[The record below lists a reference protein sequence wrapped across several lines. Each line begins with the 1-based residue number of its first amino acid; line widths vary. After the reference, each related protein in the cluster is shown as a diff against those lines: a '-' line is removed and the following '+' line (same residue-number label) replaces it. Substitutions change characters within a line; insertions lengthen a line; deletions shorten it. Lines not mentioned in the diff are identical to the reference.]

1 MPSIKLN
8 KFSRSQEFK
17 DDLPPVEPKP
27 KNKGGRP
34 KKNVQIVESQQQ
46 EPEQLEIY
54 NEPQLEPLTI
64 TDQPIYEADSED
76 TNTNDDFL
84 NELNNENYK
93 EPVPESKQPKP
104 PKEPKTPKAIKQQYS
119 AFTFG
124 DDSLFDDVGTEI
136 IGKDKR
142 ELISRLNQYKNLF
155 PEELKNF
162 KVKKN
167 ANTTELQNY
176 LNEAEA
182 IVDTSSVENFMTD
195 SILQCIRIAEG
206 VSAYSNRY
214 DIQGCADLLKSNKQF
229 HSLCKQCYVKYKI
242 FSAVPPEMQ
251 LLMLVAT
258 TCYISNHKNRNK
270 GDIEIFLN
278 REI

>member
-17 DDLPPVEPKP
+17 DDLPPVDPKP

-34 KKNVQIVESQQQ
+34 KKNVQIVEDIQPEPQAEA
-46 EPEQLEIY
+46 EPEPEPEPIY
-54 NEPQLEPLTI
+54 NEP
-64 TDQPIYEADSED
+64 IYEVFSED
-76 TNTNDDFL
+76 DNFL
-84 NELNNENYK
+84 SELNNENYK
-93 EPVPESKQPKP
+93 EPSPPTKEPKEPKP
-104 PKEPKTPKAIKQQYS
+104 PKAPKAIKQQYPV
-119 AFTFG
+119 FG

-142 ELISRLNQYKNLF
+142 ELIARLNQYKNLF

-206 VSAYSNRY
+206 VSAYSNKY

-251 LLMLVAT
+251 LIMLVAT

-270 GDIEIFLN
+270 GNIEDFLN

>member
-34 KKNVQIVESQQQ
+34 KKTTIQT
-46 EPEQLEIY
+46 EPEPEPEPELQTEIY
-54 NEPQLEPLTI
+54 DDEPQ
-64 TDQPIYEADSED
+64 YEAFSED
-76 TNTNDDFL
+76 EISNNDDFL
-84 NELNNENYK
+84 SDLNNENYK
-93 EPVPESKQPKP
+93 EPVKELKLKLPKE
-104 PKEPKTPKAIKQQYS
+104 PKIREPKTPKPIRQPS
-119 AFTFG
+119 FIFEG
-124 DDSLFDDVGTEI
+124 NNNLFDDVGTEI
-136 IGKDKR
+136 IGRDKR
-142 ELISRLNQYKNLF
+142 ELIARLNQYKSLF

-167 ANTTELQNY
+167 ANATELKAY
-176 LNEAEA
+176 VDEAES
-182 IVDTSSVENFMTD
+182 IVDCSSIENFMTD

-206 VSAYSNRY
+206 VSSYNQKY
-214 DIQGCADLLKSNKQF
+214 DIQGCAELLKSNKQF

-242 FSAVPPEMQ
+242 FSAVPPEAQ
-251 LLMLVAT
+251 LIMLVAT
-258 TCYISNHKNRNK
+258 TAYITNHKNRNK
-270 GDIEIFLN
+270 SSIESFLN

>member
-34 KKNVQIVESQQQ
+34 KKNVQIVETQP
-46 EPEQLEIY
+46 EPEQLE
-54 NEPQLEPLTI
+54 EPQLEEPQLE
-64 TDQPIYEADSED
+64 QPIYEADSED
-76 TNTNDDFL
+76 NSNDDFL

-93 EPVPESKQPKP
+93 EPVPESKQPKAI
-104 PKEPKTPKAIKQQYS
+104 KEPKTPKAIKQQYS

-270 GDIEIFLN
+270 GSIEDFLN
-278 REI
+278 KEI

>member
-17 DDLPPVEPKP
+17 NDLPPVEPKP

-34 KKNVQIVESQQQ
+34 KKNVQIIEEQ
-46 EPEQLEIY
+46 PEQQIEIYDEPQEDPIY
-54 NEPQLEPLTI
+54 NEP
-64 TDQPIYEADSED
+64 IYEATSED
-76 TNTNDDFL
+76 NDNDNFL
-84 NELNNENYK
+84 SELNNENYK
-93 EPVPESKQPKP
+93 EPTP
-104 PKEPKTPKAIKQQYS
+104 PTKEAKEAKEPKLPKPKLSRAPIL
-119 AFTFG
+119 TFG

-142 ELISRLNQYKNLF
+142 ELIARLKQYKSLF

-167 ANTTELQNY
+167 ANITELQNY
-176 LNEAEA
+176 LNEAES
-182 IVDTSSVENFMTD
+182 IVDCSSVENFMTD
-195 SILQCIRIAEG
+195 SIIQCIRIAEG

-258 TCYISNHKNRNK
+258 TAYISNHKNRNK
-270 GDIEIFLN
+270 GNIESFLN

>member
-1 MPSIKLN
+1 MPSINLN
-8 KFSRSQEFK
+8 KFSRSLEFK
-17 DDLPPVEPKP
+17 QNNEPNNEPPKP

-34 KKNVQIVESQQQ
+34 KKNVQIIEEQKPIEEEVEEISNEEIFEKLQS
-46 EPEQLEIY
+46 EPVFES
-54 NEPQLEPLTI
+54 PT
-64 TDQPIYEADSED
+64 SED
-76 TNTNDDFL
+76 NDNFL
-84 NELNNENYK
+84 TELNNENYK
-93 EPVPESKQPKP
+93 EPEKNLKP
-104 PKEPKTPKAIKQQYS
+104 LKLPKEPKTPRPLKLPS
-119 AFTFG
+119 FTFG

-142 ELISRLNQYKNLF
+142 ELIARLNQYKNLF

-206 VSAYSNRY
+206 VSAYSNKY

-229 HSLCKQCYVKYKI
+229 HSLCNQCYVKYKI

-251 LLMLVAT
+251 LIMLVAT
-258 TCYISNHKNRNK
+258 TAYISNHKNRNK
-270 GDIEIFLN
+270 GNIEDFLN